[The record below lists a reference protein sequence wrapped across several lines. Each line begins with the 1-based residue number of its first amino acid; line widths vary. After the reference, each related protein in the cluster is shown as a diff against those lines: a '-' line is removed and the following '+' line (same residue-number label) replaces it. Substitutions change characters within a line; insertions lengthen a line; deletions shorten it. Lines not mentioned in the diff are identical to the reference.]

1 MSNSY
6 NIDNEEDV
14 YEVDIWSFDYFNPWE
29 EPVFTYEMQL
39 ALFF

>member
-6 NIDNEEDV
+6 NIDNEDDV
-14 YEVDIWSFDYFNPWE
+14 YEVDTWSFDYFNPWE
-29 EPVFTYEMQL
+29 ESVLTYEMQL